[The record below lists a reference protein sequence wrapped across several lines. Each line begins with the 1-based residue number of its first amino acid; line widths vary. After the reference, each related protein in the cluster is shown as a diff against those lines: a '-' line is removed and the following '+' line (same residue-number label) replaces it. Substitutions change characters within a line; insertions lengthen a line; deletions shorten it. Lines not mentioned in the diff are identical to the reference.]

1 VLDAPTLEDEP
12 KSQRVKDMPMQ
23 VAVIQSIV
31 NSAATHACLCV
42 ALIQLKRTL
51 TISEAEEWPA
61 A

>member
-12 KSQRVKDMPMQ
+12 KSQRVKDMPIQ

-31 NSAATHACLCV
+31 NSAATHTCLCV